1 MSLENEIKK
10 LTEVIQI
17 LNNTLQQ
24 QTKSAEIDQ
33 VCSEMVE
40 ETLEEIK
47 REEVKTYTHQSVK
60 ELILE
65 LNREDPKRKPKLK
78 ALLESFGATKVSDIK
93 EEDLAP
99 LATKLETG
107 AY

>member
-17 LNNTLQQ
+17 LNETLQQ
-24 QTKSAEIDQ
+24 QTRSIKIDQ
-33 VCSEMVE
+33 VCNEMVE

-47 REEVKTYTHQSVK
+47 REEAKTYTHQSVK

-65 LNREDPKRKPKLK
+65 LNREDQTRKPKLK
-78 ALLESFGATKVSDIK
+78 ALLETFGATKVSDIK
-93 EEDLAP
+93 ENDLQS
-99 LATKLETG
+99 LVNKLEAG
-107 AY
+107 DY